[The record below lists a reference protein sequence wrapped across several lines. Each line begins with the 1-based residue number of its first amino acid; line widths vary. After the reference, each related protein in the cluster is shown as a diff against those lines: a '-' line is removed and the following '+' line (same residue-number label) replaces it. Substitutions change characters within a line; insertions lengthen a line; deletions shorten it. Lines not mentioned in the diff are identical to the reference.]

1 MNPNIHDWTL
11 VSITTTWNVG
21 DIEFVFKDQKS
32 DIVKGLAYGFTDL
45 KIPKL
50 QPWGK
55 SVSINSLEI
64 TPMENN
70 DKKIRLEMQ
79 SGDVIEVTAKNI
91 EINTST

>member
-1 MNPNIHDWTL
+1 MNPNVHDWTL
-11 VSITTTWNVG
+11 VSIVMTWNVG
-21 DIEFVFKDQKS
+21 EIEFVFKDQKS
-32 DIVKGLAYGFTDL
+32 HIVKGYIYDFTEL

-64 TPMENN
+64 TPEGNN

-91 EINTST
+91 EINIP